1 MAILIDPDSAE
12 AKERVKWEAQYTQY
26 GPGARPYIKRDYP
39 MLLHKAGRPPGG
51 LGAAEIVEMQEV
63 GSEGEAAVYRSRGF
77 RPTPLEAIEHWEA
90 EQTEFA
96 TLAAERNWQVQHGRH
111 SEKAQQEI
119 ARHEAAAVDHL
130 PSVPVTP
137 IKPHSRESK

>member
-1 MAILIDPDSAE
+1 MSILIDPDSAE

-26 GPGARPYIKRDYP
+26 GPGARPYVKRDYP
-39 MLLHKAGRPPGG
+39 MLLHKAGRPAGG

-63 GSEGEAAVYRSRGF
+63 GSEQEAEVYRQRGF

-90 EQTEFA
+90 EQTLFA
-96 TLAAERNWQVQHGRH
+96 ELAAERAWEVKHGRH
-111 SEKAQQEI
+111 GEKAQQEI
-119 ARHEAAAVDHL
+119 VRAEAAAVDHL

-137 IKPHSRESK
+137 IKPHNRESK